1 MISLKKINKYYQ
13 NGPEKLHVL
22 KDLDFEI
29 NPGDFISILGKSG
42 SGKSTFLK
50 LIGLIDNDF
59 TGDYLIEDE
68 NVDDKSD
75 YALTS
80 LRSKNI
86 GFVFQDFQLID
97 DLNVYKNLEI
107 ALVLSENINRCDYK
121 KSIIQVL
128 DKVGLSD
135 KINVMPYQL
144 SGGQKQRLSIA
155 RAIIKNPKVIIADE
169 FTGALD
175 EATADEI
182 TKLLIDL
189 NEEGNTLI
197 IVTHDNDLAKIAKR
211 QYFLKD
217 GVLNEV

>member
-29 NPGDFISILGKSG
+29 KQGDFISILGKSG

-50 LIGLIDNDF
+50 LIGLIDNEF
-59 TGDYLIEDE
+59 SGTYIIEDE
-68 NVDDKSD
+68 NVVNKSD
-75 YALTS
+75 YSLTD

-86 GFVFQDFQLID
+86 GFIFQDFQLID

-107 ALVLSENINRCDYK
+107 ALVLANVENKQQHRQLIT
-121 KSIIQVL
+121 QVL
-128 DKVGLSD
+128 DKVGLLD

-155 RAIIKNPKVIIADE
+155 RAIIKQPKLIIADE

-175 EATADEI
+175 EKTAEEI
-182 TKLLIDL
+182 IQLLIDL
-189 NEEGNTLI
+189 NNDGNTLV

-211 QYFLKD
+211 QYVLKD
-217 GVLNEV
+217 GVLNEI

>member
-29 NPGDFISILGKSG
+29 NQGDFISILGKSG

-50 LIGLIDNDF
+50 LIGLIDNEF
-59 TGDYLIEDE
+59 SGTYIIEDE
-68 NVDDKSD
+68 NVVNKSD
-75 YALTS
+75 YSLTD

-86 GFVFQDFQLID
+86 GFIFQDFQLID
-97 DLNVYKNLEI
+97 DLSVYKNLEI
-107 ALVLSENINRCDYK
+107 ALVLANVENKQQHRQLIT
-121 KSIIQVL
+121 QVL
-128 DKVGLSD
+128 DKVGLLD

-155 RAIIKNPKVIIADE
+155 RAIIKQPKLIIADE

-175 EATADEI
+175 EKTAEEI
-182 TKLLIDL
+182 IQLLIDL
-189 NEEGNTLI
+189 NNDGNTLV

-211 QYFLKD
+211 QYILKD
-217 GVLNEV
+217 GVLNEI